1 MDLAALMGRVQRLLF
16 SPATEWDAI
25 ASEPADIRKTCM
37 DYVGPLI
44 IAAAVAA
51 ALGQL
56 FIGVNVGFTTIRMPL
71 GTVLTFLVLQIFLG
85 LIGVYVTAWVINTL
99 APQFEATADMDQAF
113 KLSAFFP
120 TAIWV
125 AGLLTILPQLSA
137 LVWLGIFYSFYL
149 LYLGIPKLMKPA
161 PDKATTYTIAI
172 VIVSIVIF
180 IVMGS
185 LARTIAFSSG
195 MPMGMPPP
203 A

>member
-25 ASEPADIRKTCM
+25 ASEPADIRKTYIE
-37 DYVGPLI
+37 YVGPLV

-56 FIGVNVGFTTIRMPL
+56 IIGNNVGFTTIRLPM
-71 GTVLTFLVLQIFLG
+71 GTVLTFMVLQVFLG
-85 LIGVYVTAWVINTL
+85 LAGVYAVAWVINTL
-99 APQFEATADMDQAF
+99 APQFDATPDMDNAF
-113 KLSAFFP
+113 RLSAYFP
-120 TAIWV
+120 TAMWV
-125 AGLLTILPQLSA
+125 SGLITILPQLSQ

-149 LYLGIPKLMKPA
+149 LYLGVPKLMKPA

-180 IVMGS
+180 IVMKS
-185 LARTIAFSSG
+185 LAGSMAFSPG
-195 MPMGMPPP
+195 MPMGMAPPQ
-203 A
+203 